1 MGKGVSEMTKM
12 HTFPGDEFISA
23 GQGSEDFSSY
33 QKREDE
39 GEHAGLIPAHGMV
52 RIVYRC

>member
-23 GQGSEDFSSY
+23 GQGREDFLSI
-33 QKREDE
+33 KEREDE
-39 GEHAGLIPAHGMV
+39 SEHAGLIPAHGMV

>member
-23 GQGSEDFSSY
+23 GQGSEGFSSY
-33 QKREDE
+33 QERDDK
-39 GEHAGLIPAHGMV
+39 GKHACLIPA
-52 RIVYRC
+52 R

>member
-1 MGKGVSEMTKM
+1 MTKM
-12 HTFPGDEFISA
+12 HTFPGDEFISV